1 MPRRKKRG
9 GGKGLSQY
17 SRKSKRNR
25 KTKGYKETKSDNFSS
40 LSSLSSDNES
50 TTQYNSKEQAANFSD
65 LVDPET
71 PKSSDVH
78 VTPPPVHVSKSNELR
93 AKKKRISRAAK
104 IAAASVN
111 FSDSESLSEIEDM
124 ITCQFE

>member
-9 GGKGLSQY
+9 GSKGLSQY
-17 SRKSKRNR
+17 SRLSKKNKKPTGSRR
-25 KTKGYKETKSDNFSS
+25 TKSDNFSS

-71 PKSSDVH
+71 PK
-78 VTPPPVHVSKSNELR
+78 PQNPI
-93 AKKKRISRAAK
+93 RINLVDR
-104 IAAASVN
+104 VN
-111 FSDSESLSEIEDM
+111 FIETKIFDY
-124 ITCQFE
+124 ISK